1 MDRTAASLTPPI
13 EPDRSGR
20 LSRRQMLK
28 GFAVASGSATLAAVL
43 AGCGGSNTAPTAT
56 TGSPSSPNA
65 ATSGATPATTGTLT
79 ATGVAP
85 VAQAKQG
92 GDITFGQG
100 SDATTLDPAQSTAL
114 VDYQIYAGIFNTL
127 AELNAQGT
135 VAPGLAESW
144 EETPDHMS
152 WTLHLRKGVKFHDGT
167 DFNADA
173 VRVNI
178 ERYIDPKLNFPRKG
192 EIPAVTGVTVVDPY
206 TARIELSQPFVV
218 LMYSFASVTGT
229 MVSPAAITKYG
240 DDLARNP
247 VGTGPFVFKEW
258 IKGDHVLVTRN
269 PSYWKPGLPYLNSV
283 SYKGIADTTVLVNGM
298 KSGVIHATYSVPA
311 KDVAALKSDPTFQ
324 LIIQPSTAINA
335 LRFNLASPPF
345 DKKEI
350 RQALSWA
357 IDRAAIEKALYFDTG
372 TPANTFLSPRNLG
385 YNDQISLYKT
395 ADIGKAKQLL
405 AAGGQPNGFK
415 FTAQTSNG
423 PEAVQ
428 LAQAVKSQLE
438 AINVTMDLQLL
449 DGVTQLQKLVAK
461 QFDAQFNQFNGGV
474 EPFQG
479 LNRFFSS
486 KSPLDVYG
494 YVSPQFD
501 DLLAKASATGDDGAR
516 AAIYKQMAALLSE
529 DCPWAFLHFPATTE
543 LFRKEIKGYVFS
555 PDLMLHLDP
564 VSYAS

>member
-1 MDRTAASLTPPI
+1 MDRPTASPAPRI
-13 EPDRSGR
+13 EPHQSGG
-20 LSRRQMLK
+20 LSRRRLLQA
-28 GFAVASGSATLAAVL
+28 FAVASGSAALTAVL
-43 AGCGGSNTAPTAT
+43 AGCGGGTTAPTAT
-56 TGSPSSPNA
+56 PGSSTSPNA
-65 ATSGATPATTGTLT
+65 TPSGDTSARTGTLT
-79 ATGVAP
+79 ATGAAP
-85 VAQAKQG
+85 GSQAKQG

-114 VDYQIYAGIFNTL
+114 VDYQIYAGIFDTL
-127 AELNAQGT
+127 AVLDAQGK

-144 EETPDHMS
+144 EEAPDHLS
-152 WTLHLRKGVKFHDGT
+152 WTLHLRKGVTFHDGT
-167 DFNADA
+167 DFNASA
-173 VRVNI
+173 VKVNV

-192 EIPAVTGVTVVDPY
+192 EIPTVTGVTVIDPY

-269 PSYWKPGLPYLNSV
+269 PSYWKPGLPHLNSV
-283 SYKGIADTTVLVNGM
+283 TYKGIADTTVLINGM

-311 KDVAALKSDPTFQ
+311 KDVGALKSDPNFQ
-324 LIIQPSTAINA
+324 LIVQPSTAINA

-345 DKKEI
+345 DRKEI
-350 RQALSWA
+350 RQALSWT

-372 TPANTFLSPRNLG
+372 APANSFLSPRNLG

-395 ADIGKAKQLL
+395 TDTGKAKQLL

-486 KSPLDVYG
+486 KSPLDVYS

-529 DCPWAFLHFPATTE
+529 DCPWAFLHFPATTQ
-543 LFRKEIKGYVFS
+543 LLRKEIKGYVFS

>member
-1 MDRTAASLTPPI
+1 MDRPTASPAPRI
-13 EPDRSGR
+13 EPHQSGG
-20 LSRRQMLK
+20 LSRRRLLQA
-28 GFAVASGSATLAAVL
+28 FAVASGSAALTAVL
-43 AGCGGSNTAPTAT
+43 AGCGGGTTAPTAT
-56 TGSPSSPNA
+56 PGSSTSPNA
-65 ATSGATPATTGTLT
+65 TPSGDTSARTGTLT
-79 ATGVAP
+79 ATGAAP
-85 VAQAKQG
+85 GSQAKQG

-114 VDYQIYAGIFNTL
+114 VDYQIYAGIFDTL
-127 AELNAQGT
+127 AVLDAQGK

-144 EETPDHMS
+144 EEAPDHLS
-152 WTLHLRKGVKFHDGT
+152 WTLHLRKGVTFHDGT
-167 DFNADA
+167 DFNASA
-173 VRVNI
+173 VKVNV

-192 EIPAVTGVTVVDPY
+192 EIPTVTGVTVIDPY

-229 MVSPAAITKYG
+229 MVSPAAIMKYG

-269 PSYWKPGLPYLNSV
+269 LSYWKPGLPHLNSV
-283 SYKGIADTTVLVNGM
+283 TYKGIADTTVLINGM

-311 KDVAALKSDPTFQ
+311 KDVGALKSDPNFQ
-324 LIIQPSTAINA
+324 LIVQPSTAINA

-345 DKKEI
+345 DRKEI
-350 RQALSWA
+350 RQALSWT

-372 TPANTFLSPRNLG
+372 TPANSFLSPRNLG

-395 ADIGKAKQLL
+395 TDTGKAKQLL

-486 KSPLDVYG
+486 KSPLDVYS

-529 DCPWAFLHFPATTE
+529 DCPWAFLHFPATTQ
-543 LFRKEIKGYVFS
+543 LLRKEIKGYVFS

>member
-1 MDRTAASLTPPI
+1 MDRPTASPAPRI
-13 EPDRSGR
+13 EPHQSGG
-20 LSRRQMLK
+20 LSRRRLLQA
-28 GFAVASGSATLAAVL
+28 FAVASGSAALTAVL
-43 AGCGGSNTAPTAT
+43 AGCGGGTTAPTAT
-56 TGSPSSPNA
+56 PGSSTSPNA
-65 ATSGATPATTGTLT
+65 TPSGDTSARTGTLT
-79 ATGVAP
+79 ATGAAP
-85 VAQAKQG
+85 GSQAKQG

-114 VDYQIYAGIFNTL
+114 VDYQIYAGIFDTL
-127 AELNAQGT
+127 AVLDAQGK

-144 EETPDHMS
+144 EEAPDHLS
-152 WTLHLRKGVKFHDGT
+152 WTLHLRKGVTFHDGT
-167 DFNADA
+167 DFNASA
-173 VRVNI
+173 VKVNV

-192 EIPAVTGVTVVDPY
+192 EIPTVTGVTVIDPY

-269 PSYWKPGLPYLNSV
+269 PSYWKPGLPHLNSV
-283 SYKGIADTTVLVNGM
+283 TYKGIADTTVLINGM

-311 KDVAALKSDPTFQ
+311 KDVGALKSDPNFQ
-324 LIIQPSTAINA
+324 LIVQPSTAINA

-345 DKKEI
+345 DRKEI
-350 RQALSWA
+350 RQALSWT

-372 TPANTFLSPRNLG
+372 TPANSFLSPRNLG

-395 ADIGKAKQLL
+395 TDTGKAKQLL

-486 KSPLDVYG
+486 KSPLDVYS

-529 DCPWAFLHFPATTE
+529 DCPWAFLHFPATTQ
-543 LFRKEIKGYVFS
+543 LLRKEIKGYVFS